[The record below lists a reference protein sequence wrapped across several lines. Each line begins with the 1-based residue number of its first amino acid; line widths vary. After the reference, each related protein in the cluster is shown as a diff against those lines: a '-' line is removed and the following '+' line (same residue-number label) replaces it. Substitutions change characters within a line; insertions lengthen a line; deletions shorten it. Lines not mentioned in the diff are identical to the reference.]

1 MAFEI
6 EYFHPRVLAEIES
19 WPVDVLADYARLAE
33 LLIDYG
39 PSLRLP
45 HSRAFGDG
53 LFELRP
59 SGRSGIGRAF
69 YCFMLGKRITILHAF
84 IKKTPQTPDR
94 DLKLAR
100 SRLKELKN
108 G

>member
-6 EYFHPRVLAEIES
+6 EYFHERVLAEIES
-19 WPVDVLADYARLAE
+19 RPVDVLADYARLVE
-33 LLIDYG
+33 LLAEYG

-45 HSRAFGDG
+45 HSPTFGDG

-59 SGRSGIGRAF
+59 RGRVGIGRAF
-69 YCFMLGKRITILHAF
+69 YCFMVGKRVTVLHAF
-84 IKKTPQTPDR
+84 IKKTQQTPDR

-100 SRLKELKN
+100 KRLKELQI

>member
-1 MAFEI
+1 MAFQV
-6 EYFHPRVLAEIES
+6 EYFHERVLAEVES
-19 WPVDVLADYARLAE
+19 WPVDVVADYARLVE
-33 LLIDYG
+33 LLTDYG

-45 HSRAFGDG
+45 HSRALGDG

-59 SGRSGIGRAF
+59 RGRVGIGRAF
-69 YCFMLGKRITILHAF
+69 YCFLVGKRVVVLHAF
-84 IKKTPQTPDR
+84 IKKTQQTPDR

-100 SRLKELKN
+100 KRRKELQD

>member
-1 MAFEI
+1 MPFRI
-6 EYFHPRVLAEIES
+6 EYFHARVLAEIES

-33 LLIDYG
+33 LLTEHG

-59 SGRSGIGRAF
+59 RGLNGIGRAF
-69 YCFMLGKRITILHAF
+69 YCFLLGKCVIVLHAF
-84 IKKTPQTPDR
+84 IKKTQQTPDR

-100 SRLKELKN
+100 QRLKEVQH

>member
-6 EYFHPRVLAEIES
+6 EYFHKRVLAEVES
-19 WPVDVLADYARLAE
+19 WPVDVFADYARLVE
-33 LLIDYG
+33 LLSEYG

-59 SGRSGIGRAF
+59 TVGRE
-69 YCFMLGKRITILHAF
+69 
-84 IKKTPQTPDR
+84 
-94 DLKLAR
+94 LAARFTVSWWASASWCCMRLSR
-100 SRLKELKN
+100 SLNRRQIVS
-108 G
+108 